1 MGRKPKEKWS
11 AKDENPQLSLMPELE
26 FQYVDV
32 AVERVKLAWGFHHMM
47 NPDGKKMLLAFSGGK
62 DSVCLFFVAKQAAEE
77 MGMKLED
84 ICRVQY
90 NVTTVDPPELVY
102 FVRDVMKKQYPFIQM
117 KHPEKTMWQLIVEKH
132 QPPLR
137 NSRYC
142 CAILKETSSVR
153 GGYTLTGVRRSESWK
168 RSSRD
173 DFEVRGRTKAQRIL
187 LNDNGEDRRKD
198 EYCMTKESHICNP
211 IIDWSDEDVWHYI
224 KGKNLPYCELY
235 DKGWDRL
242 GCLGCPLAGEKN
254 QRRDF
259 EAYPRYKQQYIRTF
273 QKMLDVARGGWYR
286 KELAS
291 STPFL
296 DGQDVFDWWT
306 HDPAFIERHQDELS
320 EYKNVLFEA
329 FDNGDDG

>member
-1 MGRKPKEKWS
+1 MPRGRKPKDRS
-11 AKDENPQLSLMPELE
+11 PYVPDPTDNLFPEHE
-26 FQYVDV
+26 WDYVNV
-32 AVERVKLAWGFHHMM
+32 AAERVKLAWENHHFM
-47 NPDGKKMLLAFSGGK
+47 NPDGRKMLLAFSGGK

-77 MGMKLED
+77 MGLRLED
-84 ICRVQY
+84 ICHVQY

-102 FVRDVMKKQYPFIQM
+102 FVRDVMKRQYPYIEM
-117 KHPEKTMWQLIVEKH
+117 RHPEKTMWELIVEKH

-142 CAILKETSSVR
+142 CAILKESSTVR
-153 GGYTLTGVRRSESWK
+153 GGYTLTGVRRAESWK
-168 RSSRD
+168 RSSRKGL
-173 DFEVRGRTKAQRIL
+173 EIRGDTKAERFL
-187 LNDNGEDRRKD
+187 LNDNGDDRRRD
-198 EYCMTKESHICNP
+198 EYCMQKRSYICNP
-211 IIDWSDEDVWHYI
+211 IIDWTDDDVWHYI
-224 KGKNLPYCELY
+224 KGRGLPYCELY

-242 GCLGCPLAGEKN
+242 GCLGCPLAGEVN

-259 EAYPRYKQQYIRTF
+259 EAYPRYKEQYIRTF

-286 KELAS
+286 PEMQS

-320 EYKNVLFEA
+320 EKRNTLF
-329 FDNGDDG
+329 DDFEEET

>member
-32 AVERVKLAWGFHHMM
+32 AVERVKMAWGFHHMM

-153 GGYTLTGVRRSESWK
+153 GGVYAH
-168 RSSRD
+168 
-173 DFEVRGRTKAQRIL
+173 GR
-187 LNDNGEDRRKD
+187 
-198 EYCMTKESHICNP
+198 P
-211 IIDWSDEDVWHYI
+211 
-224 KGKNLPYCELY
+224 
-235 DKGWDRL
+235 
-242 GCLGCPLAGEKN
+242 
-254 QRRDF
+254 
-259 EAYPRYKQQYIRTF
+259 
-273 QKMLDVARGGWYR
+273 
-286 KELAS
+286 
-291 STPFL
+291 
-296 DGQDVFDWWT
+296 
-306 HDPAFIERHQDELS
+306 
-320 EYKNVLFEA
+320 
-329 FDNGDDG
+329 